1 VKKTAQVL
9 TSDPDK
15 PVISL
20 HLSGPVERFALIKPA
35 IVSLRGYA
43 GDAIKRTVA
52 IRPLPKYPFK
62 ITGVEAKNG
71 SFVKFDLKD
80 DLTSG
85 EAGYLLTV
93 ENTKPDQGSY
103 QDTLTLKTDSQLKPE
118 LDLPVY
124 GFVRNRP
131 QATQKSKSK

>member
-1 VKKTAQVL
+1 M
-9 TSDPDK
+9 
-15 PVISL
+15 
-20 HLSGPVERFALIKPA
+20 
-35 IVSLRGYA
+35 
-43 GDAIKRTVA
+43 
-52 IRPLPKYPFK
+52 
-62 ITGVEAKNG
+62 
-71 SFVKFDLKD
+71 KD